1 MNSKPLPFR
10 SIPSYLALTLNSY
23 LGTVFKLPKFG
34 ESNESLLKAISLC
47 FSTSIP
53 QESSNGLE
61 DCHECKIS
69 CFVFFYFVC
78 FAVVCL
84 IVNQEANQNRLCYIL
99 SLFLIKFKHNYLKIN
114 GKFLRLLFQ
123 LRACIAANDLSC
135 KVHKFKL

>member
-23 LGTVFKLPKFG
+23 LGTVFKLLKFG
-34 ESNESLLKAISLC
+34 ESNESLWKAISLC

-69 CFVFFYFVC
+69 CFVFFLF
-78 FAVVCL
+78 CL
-84 IVNQEANQNRLCYIL
+84 FRCCLSNRKSRSERKQIMLYSIL
-99 SLFLIKFKHNYLKIN
+99 ISNKIQT
-114 GKFLRLLFQ
+114 Q
-123 LRACIAANDLSC
+123 LSEN
-135 KVHKFKL
+135 